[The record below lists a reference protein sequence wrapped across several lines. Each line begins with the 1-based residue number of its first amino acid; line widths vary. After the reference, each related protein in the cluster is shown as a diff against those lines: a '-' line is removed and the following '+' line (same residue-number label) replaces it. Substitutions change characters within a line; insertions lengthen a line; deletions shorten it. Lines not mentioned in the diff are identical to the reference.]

1 MDFLTFWGL
10 ILLTFLIVSVGT
22 IFLSYWI
29 PKKMGYR
36 KVGVIISRT
45 LMVVAVI
52 GILTIVFSDKLFFK
66 SDVNEILG
74 RHNIKLKDDFK
85 IISNSSGGLMDYYHI
100 FELSISQADKEEIIG
115 KIKASKDFVVDT
127 KNSFYLPDKTDRYS
141 NTTIVA
147 NYENDS
153 HFKHE
158 TFQTFEQ
165 GTAPTHEIIAVDK
178 TSNRLTFEQVID

>member
-1 MDFLTFWGL
+1 
-10 ILLTFLIVSVGT
+10 
-22 IFLSYWI
+22 
-29 PKKMGYR
+29 MGYR
-36 KVGVIISRT
+36 KVGVIVSRT
-45 LMVVAVI
+45 LMVAAVV

-74 RHNIKLKDDFK
+74 RHNIKLRDDFK
-85 IISNSSGGLMDYYHI
+85 IISNSSGGFMDYYHT
-100 FELSISQADKEEIIG
+100 FELSISQADREEIIG
-115 KIKASKDFVVDT
+115 KIKASKDFVVDS

-141 NTTIVA
+141 NTTIMA

-158 TFQTFEQ
+158 TYQTFEQ

>member
-10 ILLTFLIVSVGT
+10 ILLAFLLVSVGT

-29 PKKMGYR
+29 PKKMEYR
-36 KVGVIISRT
+36 KIGVIVSRT
-45 LMVVAVI
+45 LMVAAVI

-85 IISNSSGGLMDYYHI
+85 IISNSSGGFMDYYHT
-100 FELSISQADKEEIIG
+100 FELSISQADKKEIID
-115 KIKASKDFVVDT
+115 KINASKDFVVDT
-127 KNSFYLPDKTDRYS
+127 KNNFYLPDKTDRYS
-141 NTTIVA
+141 DTTIEA

-153 HFKHE
+153 HFKRE
-158 TFQTFEQ
+158 SYQTFEQ
-165 GTAPTHEIIAVDK
+165 GHAPTHEIISVDK
-178 TSNRLTFEQVID
+178 TFRQADI